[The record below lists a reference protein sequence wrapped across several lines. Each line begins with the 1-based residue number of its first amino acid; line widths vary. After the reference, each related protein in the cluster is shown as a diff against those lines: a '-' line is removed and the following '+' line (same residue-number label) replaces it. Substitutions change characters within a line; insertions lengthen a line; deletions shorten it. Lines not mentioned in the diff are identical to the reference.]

1 MKILHTSYDDPRNP
15 WLGGGGAARTF
26 EICRRLA
33 GRHEITVVCGS
44 YPGAA
49 PEEERDGLRV
59 LHLGSPRSYAV
70 SRLTY
75 SARASRFL
83 ARFEADLWV
92 YSFSAFA
99 PLWASAPRRRA
110 GVLEFFHL
118 MQGHATRKRPV
129 LGLPAASI
137 ERATLRAY
145 DQVIAISPSVA
156 EGLAAIR
163 GDRGLHLVY
172 TGVDDSCFL
181 DGAEEGDYV
190 LYFGRL
196 DTYTKGLDLLLE
208 AFGRVV
214 SQHRAIRLVVAGRGS
229 PERVAELKEL
239 ARRAGVDRRVEF
251 TGPVLEGK
259 KTDLFRRSL
268 FNVAPSRYEGWCIA
282 AVEASA
288 AGKAVVGT
296 RIPGLVDAVRDGET
310 GLLAEAEDVE
320 GIAGAMLRLLREP
333 GLRAELGAA
342 GRRWAQRFRWDRIA
356 ADQERVYEEVAA
368 ARSGSAG

>member
-49 PEEERDGLRV
+49 PEEEVDGLRV
-59 LHLGSPRSYAV
+59 LHLGSPRSYAI
-70 SRLTY
+70 SRLTF

-83 ARFEADLWV
+83 ARSDADLWV

-110 GVLEFFHL
+110 SVLEFFHL
-118 MQGHATRKRPV
+118 MQEHAARKRPV
-129 LGLPAASI
+129 LGLPAAAI

-145 DQVIAISPSVA
+145 DRVIAISPSVA

-163 GDRGLHLVY
+163 GDCGLHLVY
-172 TGVDDSCFL
+172 TGVDDRCFL
-181 DGAEEGDYV
+181 EGAEEGDYV

-208 AFGRVV
+208 AFGRVA
-214 SQHRAIRLVVAGRGS
+214 SQERGIRLVVAGRGT
-229 PERVAELKEL
+229 PERVAELREL
-239 ARRAGVDRRVEF
+239 ARRAGVEERVELI
-251 TGPVLEGK
+251 GPVSAEE
-259 KTDLFRRSL
+259 KTQLFRRSL

-333 GLRAELGAA
+333 GLRAQLGAA
-342 GRRWAQRFRWDRIA
+342 GRGWAQRFRWDRIA
-356 ADQERVYEEVAA
+356 DEQERVYEGVAA
-368 ARSGSAG
+368 VLLGA

>member
-15 WLGGGGAARTF
+15 WLGGGGATRTF

-59 LHLGSPRSYAV
+59 LHLGSPRSYAL
-70 SRLTY
+70 SRLTW
-75 SARASRFL
+75 SARASRFV
-83 ARFEADLWV
+83 ARSDADLWV

-99 PLWASAPRRRA
+99 PLWAPASRRRA

-118 MQGHATRKRPV
+118 MQEHATRKRPV

-137 ERATLRAY
+137 ERATLRSF
-145 DQVIAISPSVA
+145 DHVIAISPSVA
-156 EGLAAIR
+156 EGLSSIR
-163 GDRGLHLVY
+163 GDQGLHLVY
-172 TGVDDSCFL
+172 TGVDDSCFVE
-181 DGAEEGDYV
+181 DATEGDYI
-190 LYFGRL
+190 LSFGRL

-208 AFGRVV
+208 AFGRVGRQQ
-214 SQHRAIRLVVAGRGS
+214 SRARLVVAGRGT
-229 PERVAELKEL
+229 PERIAELKAL
-239 ARRAGVDRRVEF
+239 ARRTGVEERIEF
-251 TGPVLEGK
+251 TGPVLAER

-282 AVEASA
+282 AVEAAA

-310 GLLAEAEDVE
+310 GLLAGPEDVE
-320 GIAGAMLRLLREP
+320 EIAQAMLRLLREP

-342 GRRWAQRFRWDRIA
+342 GRRWAQRFRWDHIA
-356 ADQERVYEEVAA
+356 AEQERVYEEVAA
-368 ARSGSAG
+368 ARGAGS

>member
-70 SRLTY
+70 SRLTF

-83 ARFEADLWV
+83 ARSDADLWV

-110 GVLEFFHL
+110 SVLEFFHL
-118 MQGHATRKRPV
+118 MQEHAARKRPV
-129 LGLPAASI
+129 FGLPAAAI
-137 ERATLRAY
+137 ERSTLRAY
-145 DQVIAISPSVA
+145 DRVIAISPSVA
-156 EGLAAIR
+156 EGLSGIR

-172 TGVDDSCFL
+172 TGVDDRCFL
-181 DGAEEGDYV
+181 EGAEEGDYV

-208 AFGRVV
+208 AIGRVA
-214 SQHRAIRLVVAGRGS
+214 SQERGVRLVIAGRGT
-229 PERVAELKEL
+229 PERVAELEEL
-239 ARRAGVDRRVEF
+239 VRRAGVEERVELM
-251 TGPVLEGK
+251 GPVSAEE
-259 KTDLFRRSL
+259 KTELFRRSL

-333 GLRAELGAA
+333 GLRAQLGGA

-356 ADQERVYEEVAA
+356 AEQEKVYEEVAA
-368 ARSGSAG
+368 ALGA

>member
-1 MKILHTSYDDPRNP
+1 MKILHTSYDDPLNP
-15 WLGGGGAARTF
+15 WLGGGGAIRTF

-33 GRHEITVVCGS
+33 GRHEITVACGA
-44 YPGAA
+44 YPGSA
-49 PEEERDGLRV
+49 PEEERDGVRV

-70 SRLTY
+70 SRITW
-75 SARASRFL
+75 SVRTSRLL
-83 ARFEADLWV
+83 ARSDADLWV

-99 PLWASAPRRRA
+99 PLWASARRRRA

-118 MQGHATRKRPV
+118 MQKHATRKRPV
-129 LGLPAASI
+129 LGLPAASV
-137 ERATLRAY
+137 ERRTLRSF
-145 DQVIAISPSVA
+145 DHVIAISPSVA
-156 EGLAAIR
+156 EGLSAIR

-172 TGVDDSCFL
+172 TGVDDACFL
-181 DGAEEGDYV
+181 EGAEEGDYI

-208 AFGRVV
+208 AFGRAGR
-214 SQHRAIRLVVAGRGS
+214 QERGARLVVAGRGT
-229 PERVAELKEL
+229 PERIGELKDL
-239 ARRAGVDRRVEF
+239 ARRAGVEERVEF
-251 TGPVLEGK
+251 TGPVLEERK
-259 KTDLFRRSL
+259 RDLFRRSL

-310 GLLAEAEDVE
+310 GLLAEAEDVD

-333 GLRAELGAA
+333 GLRAELGEA

-356 ADQERVYEEVAA
+356 ARQEEVYEEVAA
-368 ARSGSAG
+368 ALGGGS

>member
-33 GRHEITVVCGS
+33 GRHEITIACGA

-59 LHLGSPRSYAV
+59 LHLGSPQSYAF

-75 SARASRFL
+75 SARASRL
-83 ARFEADLWV
+83 VARADADLWV

-99 PLWASAPRRRA
+99 PLWAPASRRRA

-118 MQGHATRKRPV
+118 MQEHATRKRPF
-129 LGLPAASI
+129 LGLPAARI
-137 ERATLRAY
+137 ERATLRSF
-145 DQVIAISPSVA
+145 DRVIAISPSVA

-163 GDRGLHLVY
+163 GDGGLHLVY
-172 TGVDDSCFL
+172 TGVDDSCFVE
-181 DGAEEGDYV
+181 DSTEGDYI
-190 LYFGRL
+190 LSFGRL

-214 SQHRAIRLVVAGRGS
+214 PQHGGARLVVAGRGT
-229 PERVAELKEL
+229 PERIAELKAL
-239 ARRAGVDRRVEF
+239 SRRAGVESRVQF
-251 TGPVLEGK
+251 TGPVLGER
-259 KTDLFRRSL
+259 KTELFRRSL

-282 AVEASA
+282 AIEAAA

-296 RIPGLVDAVRDGET
+296 RIPGLMDAVRDGET

-320 GIAGAMLRLLREP
+320 GIAAAMLRLLREP
-333 GLRAELGAA
+333 GLRAELGEA

-356 ADQERVYEEVAA
+356 AEQEKVYEEVAA
-368 ARSGSAG
+368 ARGA

>member
-49 PEEERDGLRV
+49 PEEEVDGLRV
-59 LHLGSPRSYAV
+59 LHLGSPRSYAI
-70 SRLTY
+70 SRLTF

-83 ARFEADLWV
+83 ARSDADLWV

-110 GVLEFFHL
+110 SVLEFFHL
-118 MQGHATRKRPV
+118 MQEHAARKRPV
-129 LGLPAASI
+129 LGLPAAAI
-137 ERATLRAY
+137 ERSTLRAY
-145 DQVIAISPSVA
+145 DRVIAISPSVA
-156 EGLAAIR
+156 QGLSGIR

-172 TGVDDSCFL
+172 TGVDDRCFL
-181 DGAEEGDYV
+181 EGAEEGDYV

-208 AFGRVV
+208 AFGRVAAQEGGV
-214 SQHRAIRLVVAGRGS
+214 RLVVAGRGT
-229 PERVAELKEL
+229 PERVTELREL
-239 ARRAGVDRRVEF
+239 ARRTGVEERVEF
-251 TGPVLEGK
+251 IGPVPEER
-259 KTDLFRRSL
+259 KTELFRRSL

-356 ADQERVYEEVAA
+356 AEQEKVYEGVAA
-368 ARSGSAG
+368 VLLGA